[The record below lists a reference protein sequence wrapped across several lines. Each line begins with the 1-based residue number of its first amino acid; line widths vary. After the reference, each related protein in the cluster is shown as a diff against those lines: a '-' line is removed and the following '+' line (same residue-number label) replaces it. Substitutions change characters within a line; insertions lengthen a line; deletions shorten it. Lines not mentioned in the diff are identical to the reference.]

1 MRRECL
7 VLVAPAN
14 HLFVSASVD
23 PRNQRRQPGEQ
34 IGGRRERQQRSAAPL
49 ASTAK
54 ILSLTSN
61 LALTLP
67 GQMIWVKFGACN
79 GRRCSP
85 SRSNSICE
93 GKNLGGQ
100 IYAKEYLRNRSHP
113 FALDNK
119 HNGSRPKRMC
129 RRCQGAVWRRAA
141 GCGPHQG
148 LH

>member
-1 MRRECL
+1 MSSLGSPCQPFVCRRLGRSQKSTSTTRRTNWRTSRTAATLGCA
-7 VLVAPAN
+7 VGINCQNP
-14 HLFVSASVD
+14 VS
-23 PRNQRRQPGEQ
+23 NKQL
-34 IGGRRERQQRSAAPL
+34 SAYFAR
-49 ASTAK
+49 T
-54 ILSLTSN
+54 N
-61 LALTLP
+61 D
-67 GQMIWVKFGACN
+67 WVKFGACN

-93 GKNLGGQ
+93 GKNLKGQ

-113 FALDNK
+113 FAFDNK
-119 HNGSRPKRMC
+119 HNGSGPKRMC